1 MKSKFRFLGII
12 GGKDAAESNAKCSF
26 ATAKLPGLKLTGM
39 LILILIIGFSMTACE
54 EACHGNASASI
65 TVTGTELAVGNFVF
79 LTLDTNYFGYGNVNT
94 AGTITF
100 DMLCFEC
107 DKPGFEA
114 GTYTV
119 YIRIDESSAKDAVTK
134 WEGGTTN
141 KNVPAGN
148 STITI
153 ASLVELD

>member
-1 MKSKFRFLGII
+1 MKNKIRILEII
-12 GGKDAAESNAKCSF
+12 ALAA
-26 ATAKLPGLKLTGM
+26 
-39 LILILIIGFSMTACE
+39 IIGFSMTACDA
-54 EACHGNASASI
+54 ACHGDASARI

-79 LTLDTNYFGYGNVNT
+79 LTLDKNYYGYETVSA
-94 AGTITF
+94 AGTITI
-100 DMLCFEC
+100 DMLCFDC

-114 GTYTV
+114 GSYTV

-153 ASLVELD
+153 ASLVELN

>member
-1 MKSKFRFLGII
+1 MKNTIRILGII
-12 GGKDAAESNAKCSF
+12 ALAA
-26 ATAKLPGLKLTGM
+26 
-39 LILILIIGFSMTACE
+39 IIGFSMTSCE
-54 EACHGNASASI
+54 AACHGDASARI

-79 LTLDTNYFGYGNVNT
+79 LLLDKNYYGYGIVSA
-94 AGTITF
+94 AGTITI

-107 DKPGFEA
+107 DEPGFEA
-114 GTYTV
+114 GSYTV

-134 WEGGTTN
+134 WEGETTD

-153 ASLVELD
+153 ASLEKLD